1 MSPGWFQGLLG
12 PSQPLALLRKP
23 LNFQN
28 LPEHL
33 DQLLHVEDEDEESQG
48 MWQFL
53 VWDWGSQAGLWG
65 SWACL
70 RCILS
75 GLVPCPTP
83 HLPLPFRTG

>member
-33 DQLLHVEDEDEESQG
+33 DQLLHKAILFAVAVCTTTGLSRPLAIRQSG
-48 MWQFL
+48 NL
-53 VWDWGSQAGLWG
+53 ANAPLAGKH
-65 SWACL
+65 L
-70 RCILS
+70 RFTDLCNYNFKSSIQN
-75 GLVPCPTP
+75 
-83 HLPLPFRTG
+83 